1 MGGRATFLPLF
12 LFKENK
18 MNPRFRANEEIR
30 NRPLQE
36 PLIKLSKEA
45 FGEYVF
51 DKGAMRRYLSEDIF
65 LALTKSSEESE
76 MLDPDIADPVA
87 AGIKAWA
94 MDHGVTHF
102 THWFQ
107 PLTGR
112 TAEKHEALLDF
123 IEGEAIARF
132 SGEELRQQEPDASSF
147 PSGGLRTTFEAR
159 GYTAW
164 DCSSPVFIL
173 QTTYGTTLC
182 IPTIFVSYT
191 GRALDYKIPLLR
203 TVNLIRKAATA
214 LAQLFDPAI
223 KQVNPTL
230 GIEQEYFLVDR
241 SYYLLRPDLVLAGRT
256 LLGASSSRGRQRNN
270 HYFGAI
276 PERIYAFMNELE
288 YEAYR
293 LGIPLKTRHNEVAP
307 GQFECAPKYEY
318 LNVAV
323 DHGLMIMDLIDRI
336 AQKHDFVA
344 LLHEKP
350 FQGVN
355 GSGKHNNWSL
365 MTDSG
370 RNLLAPGVRPE
381 ENLMFL
387 AFFVCVIHGVWKYQ
401 RLLQAS
407 IASAGNDLRLGQHE
421 APPNWV
427 SVFIGKQLDK
437 VLNDIEN
444 PPRRKKNEKVDDLM
458 HLGIASI
465 PQLLLDNTD
474 RNRTSPFAF
483 TGNKFEFRAVG
494 ASANSS
500 SPMMVLN
507 LIVAEQLMDFRARV
521 QSKMNRGRPQSAAI
535 LDMVQEYVTESKSI
549 RFEGDGYSDEWKK
562 EAKKRKLSIPK
573 HGPDAMSAFLDKA
586 HIQLFEHH
594 EILTAAELTARF
606 EVWGDQYLS
615 QMDIE
620 TSILKEIVQTQILPA
635 VHGYQ
640 SDLLLILQRRKA
652 LGMTLEGMEQAI
664 LTRIDTELARL
675 SKYVEE
681 LEKEEKFVD
690 RLASSKQKSYHYAE
704 TIRPILLE
712 IRSCVDPLERTVTDD
727 RWPLPK
733 YREMLFVR

>member
-1 MGGRATFLPLF
+1 
-12 LFKENK
+12 

-30 NRPLQE
+30 NRHLQQ
-36 PLIKLSKEA
+36 PAIKLSKDV
-45 FGEYVF
+45 FGKHVF
-51 DKGAMRRYLSEDIF
+51 DKGAMRRYLSDDIF
-65 LALTKSSEESE
+65 QALMKSIEERE
-76 MLDPDIADPVA
+76 MLDPNLADPVA
-87 AGIKAWA
+87 AGIKAWS

-173 QTTYGTTLC
+173 ETTYGTTLC

-191 GRALDYKIPLLR
+191 GQALDYKIPLLR
-203 TVNLIRKAATA
+203 TVNLIRKAATE
-214 LAQLFDPAI
+214 LAQLFDPSI
-223 KQVNPTL
+223 KQVHPTL

-241 SYYLLRPDLVLAGRT
+241 SYYLLRPDLVLSGRT
-256 LLGASSSRGRQRNN
+256 LLGASSSKGRQRNN

-288 YEAYR
+288 YEAHR
-293 LGIPLKTRHNEVAP
+293 LGIPMRTRHNEVAP
-307 GQFECAPKYEY
+307 GQFECAPKYQS

-350 FQGVN
+350 FHGVN

-365 MTDSG
+365 MTDTG
-370 RNLLAPGVRPE
+370 KNLLAPGIHPE

-401 RLLQAS
+401 KLLQAS

-507 LIVAEQLMDFRARV
+507 LIVAAQLIDFRARV

-535 LDMVQEYVTESKSI
+535 LDMVQEYVVESKPI
-549 RFEGDGYSDEWKK
+549 RFEGDGYSEAWKK
-562 EAKKRKLSIPK
+562 EAKKRGLSIPK
-573 HGPDAMSAFLDKA
+573 HGPDAMNGFIDPA
-586 HIQLFEHH
+586 HIELFERYS
-594 EILTAAELTARF
+594 ILTSAELKARY
-606 EVWGDQYLS
+606 EVWGGQYLS

-620 TSILKEIVQTQILPA
+620 TSILKEMVLTQIVPA
-635 VHGYQ
+635 IQVYQ
-640 SDLLLILQRRKA
+640 AELLLILKHRKA
-652 LGMTLEGMEQAI
+652 IEMPLDGMEKST
-664 LTRIDTELARL
+664 LDFIDQELRVL
-675 SKYVEE
+675 NQH
-681 LEKEEKFVD
+681 LGQLDKEERNLEHLSTLK
-690 RLASSKQKSYHYAE
+690 KKSYHYAE
-704 TIRPILLE
+704 VIRPLLQK
-712 IRSCVDPLERTVTDD
+712 IRSQVDSLEGMIPDSQ
-727 RWPLPK
+727 WPLPK